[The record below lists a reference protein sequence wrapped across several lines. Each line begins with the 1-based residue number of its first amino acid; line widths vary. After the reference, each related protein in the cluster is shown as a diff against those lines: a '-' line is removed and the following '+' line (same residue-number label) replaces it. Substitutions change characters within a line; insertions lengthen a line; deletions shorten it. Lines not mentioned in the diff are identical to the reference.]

1 MDEAKPK
8 KDIIGRLLR
17 STISNYVGRFVGLAT
32 WFLLTPFI
40 LGQLNADLYGLWA
53 LVGSVVA
60 YGSLLDFGIAGAV
73 TKYVAEYE
81 AKGELEAAR
90 RLVATALAL
99 YAVLGLVVVA
109 AGFALAPLFPRLFN
123 VSAEHRETAVWLV
136 RLSGSGMGLAI
147 ISASTTAVL
156 RGLQRFDLMNLLGVV
171 TTLLVAGVTVLI
183 LLSGGGILG
192 MVGGTVA
199 VNFLMQIPAVWFIY
213 RIAPELR
220 FGWARPSRA
229 MLWTV
234 SSFSSSIFLVHVGG
248 QLETKTDEI
257 VVGAFMPISAVTPYN
272 LARKLSNL
280 PQMMTEQFLSL
291 LLPLASALHAENDQ
305 ARLRTLYIT
314 STRLALGAFLTFG
327 ISLAILAGPILTI
340 WVGAEYAEYGY
351 LIVVLT
357 LASLIDIPTWP
368 AGSVLQGIARHRFTA
383 VMALCTGITN
393 LGLSLI
399 LVQRLGL
406 LGVALGTLIPTII
419 FGVGF
424 TIPYAMR
431 VIGVTF
437 SQMYRQALWPTL
449 IPLVPAA
456 LIAYIMREIF
466 EPTTIL
472 PTLFIAAVGSLL
484 YLAGYLK
491 AASSQFERDLVQDML
506 VKAAARARQFRSRSK
521 EEVY

>member
-1 MDEAKPK
+1 M
-8 KDIIGRLLR
+8 
-17 STISNYVGRFVGLAT
+17 
-32 WFLLTPFI
+32 
-40 LGQLNADLYGLWA
+40 QL
-53 LVGSVVA
+53 
-60 YGSLLDFGIAGAV
+60 
-73 TKYVAEYE
+73 
-81 AKGELEAAR
+81 
-90 RLVATALAL
+90 
-99 YAVLGLVVVA
+99 
-109 AGFALAPLFPRLFN
+109 P
-123 VSAEHRETAVWLV
+123 AVWL
-136 RLSGSGMGLAI
+136 
-147 ISASTTAVL
+147 
-156 RGLQRFDLMNLLGVV
+156 
-171 TTLLVAGVTVLI
+171 
-183 LLSGGGILG
+183 
-192 MVGGTVA
+192 
-199 VNFLMQIPAVWFIY
+199 IY

-220 FGWARPSRA
+220 FGLSRPSRA

-291 LLPLASALHAENDQ
+291 LLPLASALHAGNDQ

-314 STRLALGAFLTFG
+314 STRLALGTFLTFG
-327 ISLAILAGPILTI
+327 ISLAVLAGPILTI

-431 VIGVTF
+431 VIGVTL
-437 SQMYRQALWPTL
+437 SQMVRQALWPAL
-449 IPLVPAA
+449 MPLVPVA
-456 LIAYIMREIF
+456 LVTYIMREIF
-466 EPTTIL
+466 APTTIL
-472 PTLFIAAVGSLL
+472 PTLFIATVGSLL
-484 YLAGYLK
+484 YVSGYLIIGGC
-491 AASSQFERDLVQDML
+491 QFEKNLIRQIMEKLVSR
-506 VKAAARARQFRSRSK
+506 VRSI
-521 EEVY
+521 